1 MKVVELD
8 YIEKLEKLTNETKSY
23 VPIRTSEIIE
33 MLKSEFDVGVIHSI
47 SRTYHT
53 VNFHRGNDTIV
64 LENSYRKER
73 AFMLSLFVGGMYI
86 PLGLDRVIHRGE
98 RAHEVNQLDA
108 ETIIEAIDSRKSSVA
123 KMKEAPVTK
132 VIEDRI
138 MKMIFG
144 NKEIDLKETENELD
158 RSNLF
163 NFLERVLLIH
173 RAGNYLIIKGD
184 KVRKGRERKNM
195 RYLINLSNKL
205 YKTIKEEYPFIFI

>member
-1 MKVVELD
+1 MKIVELD
-8 YIEKLEKLTNETKSY
+8 YIKKLESLTNETKSY
-23 VPIRTSEIIE
+23 IPIKTTDIIE
-33 MLKSEFDVGVIHSI
+33 MLKSEFDVGIIHSV

-53 VNFHRGNDTIV
+53 VNFHRNDDAIV

-73 AFMLSLFVGGMYI
+73 AFMLSLFIGGMYI
-86 PLGLDRVIHRGE
+86 PLGLERVIHRGE

-108 ETIIEAIDSRKSSVA
+108 ATIIEAIDSRKNSMV

-132 VIEDRI
+132 SIEDRI

-144 NKEIDLKETENELD
+144 NRKIDLKETENELSRD
-158 RSNLF
+158 NLF

-173 RAGNYLIIKGD
+173 RAGNYLIIRSD
-184 KVRKGRERKNM
+184 KVRKGRVRKNM
-195 RYLINLSNKL
+195 RYLIKLSNKL